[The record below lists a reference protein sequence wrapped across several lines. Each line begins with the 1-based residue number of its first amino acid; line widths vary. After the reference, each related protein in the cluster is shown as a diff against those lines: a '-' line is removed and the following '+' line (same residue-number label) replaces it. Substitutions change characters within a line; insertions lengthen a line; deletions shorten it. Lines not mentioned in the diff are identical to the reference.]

1 MVEKSKEK
9 KEAKKK
15 TSVKKESKAKPTQE
29 EFEAKVLEFAEQGLT
44 SDKIGEK
51 LRKEGIHPKEYKKK
65 ISKILKDKG
74 KYINADL
81 ENVEKKLKNL
91 ENHYKRNR
99 QDKNALKQREK
110 IFARVRKLRNYF
122 TKKK

>member
-9 KEAKKK
+9 KETKKK
-15 TSVKKESKAKPTQE
+15 TAVKKESKAKPTQE
-29 EFEAKVLEFAEQGLT
+29 EFETKVLELAEQGLT

-74 KYINADL
+74 KYVNADL

-122 TKKK
+122 AKKK